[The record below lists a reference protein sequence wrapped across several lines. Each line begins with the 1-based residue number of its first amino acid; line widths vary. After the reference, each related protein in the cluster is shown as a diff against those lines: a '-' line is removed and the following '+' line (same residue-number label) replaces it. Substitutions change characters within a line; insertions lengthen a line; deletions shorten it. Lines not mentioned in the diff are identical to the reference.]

1 MRLEDYFEFIAP
13 NDIRLKGHR
22 IGIET
27 ILLDYF
33 EQGLSAE
40 EIAERYPTINAEKV
54 HATLTY
60 YWHNQT
66 AVDAYLQAVKNHETR
81 MFQEQSVNPPKVVK
95 QLYEFV
101 KERRSRGEELV
112 IREYSYESLSNP
124 KEP

>member
-1 MRLEDYFEFIAP
+1 MLIKQFGYGEGLMRLDDYFEFVTPI
-13 NDIRLKGHR
+13 DIRLKGHR

-60 YWHNQT
+60 Y
-66 AVDAYLQAVKNHETR
+66 
-81 MFQEQSVNPPKVVK
+81 
-95 QLYEFV
+95 
-101 KERRSRGEELV
+101 
-112 IREYSYESLSNP
+112 
-124 KEP
+124 